1 VQISQLFLEQCFDYP
16 FIGAVCVTFGKV
28 SAFNVWKFKLF
39 ELRDMEIAKIEEF
52 EFPNVESRDFAKSDA
67 NRTNERIVEALFEKE
82 LRNLHKRKMKDD
94 EKLSESELEDM
105 NFSDFS
111 YNEIDEELPDT
122 KN

>member
-1 VQISQLFLEQCFDYP
+1 
-16 FIGAVCVTFGKV
+16 
-28 SAFNVWKFKLF
+28 
-39 ELRDMEIAKIEEF
+39 
-52 EFPNVESRDFAKSDA
+52 
-67 NRTNERIVEALFEKE
+67 
-82 LRNLHKRKMKDD
+82 MKDD